1 MEPIDIDELR
11 ARVVQARQEQGLSLR
26 AAAEQA
32 EVPFNTLS
40 RVEKG
45 HLPDLANFT
54 RIVIWLGLEPG
65 IFFTGPRRQRQPNTP
80 ERIKHSLL
88 SDPHLTEGAAA
99 QIAAL
104 VQNLYEKLATPVGD
118 AEVHLRAHST
128 FIPDAARQLGILI
141 EHMQNRLLADP
152 SLGDTPGWDD

>member
-32 EVPFNTLS
+32 EVPFNTLA

-45 HLPDLANFT
+45 HLPDLTNFT
-54 RIVIWLGLEPG
+54 RIVTWLGLDPG
-65 IFFTGPRRQRQPNTP
+65 MFFTGTKRQRQQNTP
-80 ERIKHSLL
+80 EHIKHSLL
-88 SDPHLTEGAAA
+88 SDPHLTEQAAE

-104 VQNLYEKLATPVGD
+104 VQNLYETLATPVGD

-128 FIPDAARQLGILI
+128 FIPDAARQLGVLI
-141 EHMQNRLLADP
+141 EQMQNRLLADP